1 MIGDRLQW
9 PSITRKLPIL
19 KKYNKEIYKFLSK
32 DNKEMCSTNSH
43 QNEYGQCSLTLMDQ
57 TSPVVRYLTRT
68 SHHVSGDNDLTGNG
82 PVLTLNH
89 K

>member
-1 MIGDRLQW
+1 MIEKCALQ
-9 PSITRKLPIL
+9 IL
-19 KKYNKEIYKFLSK
+19 IHVK
-32 DNKEMCSTNSH
+32 
-43 QNEYGQCSLTLMDQ
+43 NEHGQCSLTLVDQ

-68 SHHVSGDNDLTGNG
+68 SHHVSEDDDLTGNG

>member
-1 MIGDRLQW
+1 MTDFNG

-19 KKYNKEIYKFLSK
+19 KKYNKEIYNFLSK
-32 DNKEMCSTNSH
+32 DNKEMCSTSSY
-43 QNEYGQCSLTLMDQ
+43 QNEHGQCSLTLMDQ
-57 TSPVVRYLTRT
+57 TSPVVRYLTHT
-68 SHHVSGDNDLTGNG
+68 SHHVSEDDDLTGNG